1 MIVRNRLKRLSPMS
15 RGLINCMKLEWL
27 TIYATENNFNDEFEF
42 DRELEKMKQLV
53 YLSLGETLN
62 LNRISK
68 HFLAQ
73 SLLKLKIRNLL
84 NLENF

>member
-1 MIVRNRLKRLSPMS
+1 
-15 RGLINCMKLEWL
+15 MKLEWL